1 MERDNTG
8 NVVFWCLYCPTFQIK
23 KIVKANE
30 KITTDADPVWYLK
43 YLNIYVGSPDV
54 EESFNITKPISP
66 HEASLLDNLDAEC
79 QKVCTGPFNN
89 KLITDMVGTIMGL
102 RFMNWGQTT
111 INNDVSIY
119 LKLQL
124 SFPSFPPPTGKP
136 PEDLTF
142 FKIAFFKVLSPGSKL
157 DSNAPSANLSGREIF
172 TLRHLVIKRWNMV
185 NMLEGVHSSG
195 SNFPPYPGKA

>member
-1 MERDNTG
+1 M
-8 NVVFWCLYCPTFQIK
+8 YCPTFQIK

-79 QKVCTGPFNN
+79 QKVSTGPFNN

-102 RFMNWGQTT
+102 RFMNWV
-111 INNDVSIY
+111 NSCVN
-119 LKLQL
+119 
-124 SFPSFPPPTGKP
+124 SFEASTFLPSFPPPTGKP

-157 DSNAPSANLSGREIF
+157 DSNAPSATLSGREIF
-172 TLRHLVIKRWNMV
+172 TLRHLVIKR
-185 NMLEGVHSSG
+185 
-195 SNFPPYPGKA
+195 

>member
-8 NVVFWCLYCPTFQIK
+8 DVVSWCLYCPTFQIK

-79 QKVCTGPFNN
+79 QKVSTGPFNN

-111 INNDVSIY
+111 INNDVSIH

-124 SFPSFPPPTGKP
+124 SFPSFPPPLLGNLLRIWP
-136 PEDLTF
+136 FLRL
-142 FKIAFFKVLSPGSKL
+142 LSLKSCLQVQNWIQMPQV
-157 DSNAPSANLSGREIF
+157 P
-172 TLRHLVIKRWNMV
+172 TLVEEKFL
-185 NMLEGVHSSG
+185 
-195 SNFPPYPGKA
+195 P